1 MQERISVLLAD
12 DDRLGLVALRNGLQ
26 DAGFEVHT
34 AENGTDALT
43 LGLKHGP
50 DIAVLEV
57 KMPSLDGLE
66 VAKRLFSEKQI
77 PFIFLTAYSEEAL
90 VQQATRNGALGY
102 IVKPAE
108 TDQLIPI
115 IKTSLERARD
125 LEKLKQSQA
134 HLNIALNANREIS
147 EAIGILVG
155 RGHAGN
161 KDEAFEKLR
170 RCSRKREMKI
180 KDVAGDL
187 VRQVSEVNKLLQ
199 QIADA

>member
-1 MQERISVLLAD
+1 MQDRISVLLAD

-26 DAGFEVHT
+26 DAGFEVYT
-34 AENGTDALT
+34 AENGTDALA
-43 LGLKHGP
+43 LGLKHCP
-50 DIAVLEV
+50 DIAVLDV

-66 VAKRLFSEKQI
+66 VAKRLFSKEQI

-90 VQQATRNGALGY
+90 VQQATQNGALGY
-102 IVKPAE
+102 LVKPVE

-170 RCSRKREMKI
+170 RYSRKRELKV
-180 KDVAGDL
+180 KDVASLL
-187 VRQVSEVNKLLQ
+187 VRQVSEVNRLLQ
-199 QIADA
+199 QITDA

>member
-1 MQERISVLLAD
+1 MQDRISVLLAD

-26 DAGFEVHT
+26 NAGFEVYT
-34 AENGTDALT
+34 AENGADALS

-50 DIAVLEV
+50 DIAVLDV

-66 VAKRLFSEKQI
+66 VANRLFSEKQI

-102 IVKPAE
+102 LVKPVE
-108 TDQLIPI
+108 PDQLIPI

-170 RCSRKREMKI
+170 RYARKRELKV
-180 KDVAGDL
+180 KDVAGTL

-199 QIADA
+199 QITDA